1 MGWLRDNWLDAVIF
15 VLFALV
21 VAGVVLFLTGVNP
34 FARPPA
40 ASPAQSTPA
49 QTASPASPP
58 PSQIPATANPPVQVI
73 PVLPKAPSETSP
85 ATPAPAATQPTPA
98 SPSSSVTPAPSTAPA
113 SGSWRVAVGAFSD
126 PTNANRLAD
135 SLREQGYSVR
145 LEPAGTVTRVV
156 VGPFPSEERAR
167 AVAQGLSQ
175 YETRVYRGATPTPA
189 SPANAP
195 QSSAGN
201 LSRYLQVGAFR
212 NSASADA
219 LVSQLKTAGYPVVLA
234 REGDLIR
241 VRVGPVSGDRLEETK
256 SGLRGLGLSPL
267 EVR

>member
-40 ASPAQSTPA
+40 SSPAQSAPP
-49 QTASPASPP
+49 QTAPPASPT
-58 PSQIPATANPPVQVI
+58 PSEAPAAANPPVQVI
-73 PVLPKAPSETSP
+73 PVLPKAPSETPP
-85 ATPAPAATQPTPA
+85 ATPAPAPA
-98 SPSSSVTPAPSTAPA
+98 SPTQTSSPALA
-113 SGSWRVAVGAFSD
+113 SGGWRVAVGAFSD
-126 PTNANRLAD
+126 PSNATRLAD
-135 SLREQGYSVR
+135 TLRGQGYPVQ
-145 LEPAGTVTRVV
+145 LEPAGGATRVV
-156 VGPFPSEERAR
+156 LGPFPSEERAR

-175 YETRVYRGATPTPA
+175 YETRVYRGAT
-189 SPANAP
+189 ANP
-195 QSSAGN
+195 VQPW
-201 LSRYLQVGAFR
+201 LYLQVGAFR
-212 NSASADA
+212 SSASAET

-234 REGDLIR
+234 HQGDLIR
-241 VRVGPVSGDRLEETK
+241 VRVGPVSEDRLEQTK

>member
-40 ASPAQSTPA
+40 SPAQATPA
-49 QTASPASPP
+49 QTSPPASQTPP
-58 PSQIPATANPPVQVI
+58 QTPTTANPPVQVI
-73 PVLPKAPSETSP
+73 PVLPKAPSETP
-85 ATPAPAATQPTPA
+85 TPTPAPAATQPTPA
-98 SPSSSVTPAPSTAPA
+98 SPSSTATPTPSPAPAT
-113 SGSWRVAVGAFSD
+113 GGWRVAVGAFSD
-126 PTNANRLAD
+126 PANATRLAD
-135 SLREQGYSVR
+135 SLRGQGYSVR
-145 LEPAGTVTRVV
+145 LEPAGSVTRVV

-175 YETRVYRGATPTPA
+175 YETRVYRGAVSTNPVP
-189 SPANAP
+189 
-195 QSSAGN
+195 SSAGSP
-201 LSRYLQVGAFR
+201 SRYLQVGAFR

-219 LVSQLKTAGYPVVLA
+219 LVSQLKAAGYPVVLA
-234 REGDLIR
+234 REGELIR
-241 VRVGPVSGDRLEETK
+241 VRVGPLSEDRLEATK
-256 SGLRGLGLSPL
+256 SALRGLGLSPL

>member
-40 ASPAQSTPA
+40 SPP
-49 QTASPASPP
+49 QTNPPASQTPTQTP
-58 PSQIPATANPPVQVI
+58 TTANPPVQVI
-73 PVLPKAPSETSP
+73 PVLPKAPSETPPP
-85 ATPAPAATQPTPA
+85 APAPAATQPTPTN
-98 SPSSSVTPAPSTAPA
+98 PSSAVTPAPRPAPA
-113 SGSWRVAVGAFSD
+113 TGSWRVAVGAFSD
-126 PTNANRLAD
+126 AANANRLAD
-135 SLREQGYSVR
+135 SLRAQGYAVQ
-145 LEPAGTVTRVV
+145 LEPAGSVTRVV
-156 VGPFPSEERAR
+156 LGPFPSEERAR

-175 YETRVYRGATPTPA
+175 YQTRIYRGTVPINPA
-189 SPANAP
+189 P
-195 QSSAGN
+195 SSVN
-201 LSRYLQVGAFR
+201 NPSRYLQVGAFR

-234 REGDLIR
+234 REGELIR
-241 VRVGPVSGDRLEETK
+241 VRVGPLSEDRLEVTK